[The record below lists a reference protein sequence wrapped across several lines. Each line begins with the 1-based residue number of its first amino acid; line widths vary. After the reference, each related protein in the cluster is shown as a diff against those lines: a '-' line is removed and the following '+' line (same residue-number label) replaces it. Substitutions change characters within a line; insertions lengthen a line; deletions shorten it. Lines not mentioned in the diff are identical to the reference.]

1 MTKDMTVGKPMGHIL
16 SFAVPLIFGNLFQ
29 QMYNMAD
36 TIIVGKAIGLDALTA
51 VGATNSV
58 NFLIIGFTLG
68 TCSGLAI
75 PVAQKFGARDYQ
87 KMRSFV
93 ANAAYLAIA
102 MAAILTLATTLLCGQ
117 ILRWMNTPS
126 SIYQQAYDYFL
137 IICLGIPFTFLYNT
151 TSGII
156 RSLGDSKTP
165 FYFLVLS
172 TILNIGL
179 DLLFIIVFNM
189 GVSGA
194 ALATILAQGVSG
206 VICFTYMK
214 KKFDILHLEKENRR
228 VDGHLMRIL
237 FTNSVPMGL
246 QFSVTAI
253 GSIMMQSAVNGL
265 DVVYV
270 SAFAAATKVKQLAM
284 CPYDAIASACATF
297 GGQNLGAGKVD
308 RIKKGLLQGIFI
320 ALVYS
325 VLIGIVL
332 ITSGSKIAWLF
343 VDRSEVQ
350 VLDAVQQF
358 LTISGFFYWLLAIL
372 NCVRMTIQGLGYSA
386 VSILAGLSEL
396 AARGLMSIFV
406 IPAMGYLAVCFTDQ
420 VAWLAATI
428 IVIVVFTVIIR
439 KLARRHAEPENT
451 EQIQTVEV
459 SEK

>member
-1 MTKDMTVGKPMGHIL
+1 
-16 SFAVPLIFGNLFQ
+16 
-29 QMYNMAD
+29 
-36 TIIVGKAIGLDALTA
+36 
-51 VGATNSV
+51 
-58 NFLIIGFTLG
+58 
-68 TCSGLAI
+68 
-75 PVAQKFGARDYQ
+75 
-87 KMRSFV
+87 
-93 ANAAYLAIA
+93 
-102 MAAILTLATTLLCGQ
+102 
-117 ILRWMNTPS
+117 
-126 SIYQQAYDYFL
+126 
-137 IICLGIPFTFLYNT
+137 
-151 TSGII
+151 
-156 RSLGDSKTP
+156 
-165 FYFLVLS
+165 
-172 TILNIGL
+172 
-179 DLLFIIVFNM
+179 M

-206 VICFTYMK
+206 VICFIYMK
-214 KKFDILHLEKENRR
+214 KKFDILHLKKENRR
-228 VDGHLMRIL
+228 VDAHLIRVL

-308 RIKKGLLQGIFI
+308 RIKKGLFNGIFI
-320 ALVYS
+320 ALIYS

-396 AARGLMSIFV
+396 AARGLMSVFV

-439 KLARRHAEPENT
+439 KLAQRHAEPESA
-451 EQIQTVEV
+451 EQMQTA
-459 SEK
+459 KK

>member
-102 MAAILTLATTLLCGQ
+102 MAAILTLATTLLFGQ

-308 RIKKGLLQGIFI
+308 RIKKGLLNGIFI

>member
-102 MAAILTLATTLLCGQ
+102 LAAILTLATTILCGQ
-117 ILRWMNTPS
+117 ILRWMNTPA
-126 SIYQQAYDYFL
+126 SIYQQAYDYFF

-179 DLLFIIVFNM
+179 DLLFILVFNM

-206 VICFTYMK
+206 VICFIYMK
-214 KKFDILHLEKENRR
+214 KKFDILRLEKENRR
-228 VDGHLMRIL
+228 IDGHLLKIL
-237 FTNSVPMGL
+237 FSNSVPMGL

-265 DVVYV
+265 EVVYV

-308 RIKKGLLQGIFI
+308 RIKKGLWNGIVI
-320 ALVYS
+320 ALIYS

-343 VDRSEVQ
+343 VDRGETQ
-350 VLDAVQQF
+350 VLAAVQQF
-358 LTISGFFYWLLAIL
+358 LTVSGFFYWLLAIL
-372 NCVRMTIQGLGYSA
+372 NCTRMTIQGLGYSA
-386 VSILAGLSEL
+386 VAILAGISEL
-396 AARGLMSIFV
+396 IARTLMALFV
-406 IPAMGYLAVCFTDQ
+406 IPKMGYMAVCFTDQ
-420 VAWLAATI
+420 TAWVAATI
-428 IVIVVFTVIIR
+428 IVVVVFIVIIK
-439 KLARRHAEPENT
+439 KLGRQHAN
-451 EQIQTVEV
+451 
-459 SEK
+459 SK